1 MKDEKKT
8 KAQLINELVKMRQQ
22 VAELEALVTE
32 PETAEAEQKDLLV
45 EEREQRLL
53 AETLYQVGTVLN
65 SSLNYETVLDCVLE
79 QVGILI
85 PHDAACILLAEDGV
99 ARLFRSCGYTQ
110 FVTEGFPA
118 ALTLNIADTPAL
130 RKMQETRQPLVIA
143 AVKNEDRWAY
153 EPGKSWAKS
162 NISVPIY
169 IHNQLVG
176 FLKLDHAKPG
186 FFSESDAHRLQSFAN
201 QVAIALRNAQLHD
214 QTRRKITQRVG
225 VIKKERNFVSTVLNT
240 VDVMV
245 MVLNPQ
251 GCILRFNRACEET
264 TGYSLDE
271 VRGRYFWDLFLAT
284 DEAAKVKQIF
294 ETLQTDQSPNDYENH
309 WLTKDGRSRI
319 ISWSN
324 NAFLGKG
331 KKIEYIVSTGIDI
344 TERRQLEERLVA
356 IHQLGRELNLLRNET
371 DICNIALETASFLL
385 PLRSSGYGVVDE
397 ISDEL
402 EYYYHPIRGVPK
414 VIELRP
420 PMDPEERYQ
429 VLIDHSGEI
438 TDVLDDSHQDTASD
452 LAEPLDHVWLTS
464 SMKAGDHI
472 IGVIDVK
479 SQAPI
484 HFTLNDQ
491 QLLQTLADQT
501 AVAIENARLH
511 RETHQ
516 RVDELTTLSLIS
528 QAITSTLNLEA
539 TLTIITDHALR
550 LLDATAASVVLHDEV
565 KSDLWFHTASGG
577 VPDFVRGVRLAA
589 GQGIVGWV
597 IQQGEPTLVPD
608 VSQDPR
614 FFGDIDQE
622 TGFITR
628 SVICVPLQTEKQTTG
643 AIEVMNKKSGPFTQ
657 EDLRLLNWLATPATI
672 AIENARLFEAESSA
686 RKQAEI
692 LREATTTLTY
702 TLDLDQLLN
711 SILVHLERVV
721 PCDNA
726 YVFLQREDTLY
737 MVAGRGSS
745 QTSGRQFGQQYPADN
760 TVYQAIR
767 NTGHPVILA
776 DAQADRRFE
785 NWQSVKKARGWMGVP
800 LMAGNKVIG
809 CLTLDSQ
816 QVAAYTQVEAAL
828 AQAFANQATV
838 AIQNAQLFEQVRAGH
853 SQLQSLSHRL
863 VQVQET
869 ERRHIAR
876 ELHDEAGQA
885 LTSLMVGLRLLE
897 REVDDPETVI
907 KHVTQLK
914 SMTNDIL
921 ENLHRLAMDLR
932 PASLDHLGLT
942 AALRQYIETFSN
954 QNGLKMQFEVVGLD
968 DQPRLPPA
976 VETNVYRIVQEA
988 LTNVVRH
995 AKATRIDVL
1004 LERRGDQMVA
1014 IVEDDG
1020 VGFDAE
1026 AARRGGRLGLLGMRE
1041 RAEMLGGTLAVESAV
1056 GSNTTIYVEVP
1067 YVHSNP
1073 NR

>member
-8 KAQLINELVKMRQQ
+8 KTQLINELVKMRQQ
-22 VAELEALVTE
+22 ISELKTLATESEQAE
-32 PETAEAEQKDLLV
+32 PEEKQLLA

-53 AETLYQVGTVLN
+53 AETLYQVGTILS
-65 SSLNYETVLDCVLE
+65 SSLNYETILDCALE
-79 QVGILI
+79 QVGVLV
-85 PHDAACILLAEDGV
+85 PHDAACILLVEDGT
-99 ARLFRSCGYTQ
+99 ARVSRLCGYTQ
-110 FVTEGFPA
+110 FIAEYSPNT
-118 ALTLNIADTPAL
+118 LTLSITDTPSL
-130 RKMQETRQPLVIA
+130 QKMQETRQPLVIPV
-143 AVKNEDRWAY
+143 VKNGDQWAY
-153 EPGKSWAKS
+153 EPGKTWAKS
-162 NISVPIY
+162 HISVPIH
-169 IHNQLVG
+169 IRNQLVG
-176 FLKLDHAKPG
+176 FLKVDNAKPG
-186 FFSESDAHRLQSFAN
+186 SFSESDAHRLQSFAN

-225 VIKKERNFVSTVLNT
+225 TLKKERNFVSTVLDT
-240 VDVMV
+240 VDAMV

-251 GCILRFNRACEET
+251 GRILRFNRACEET
-264 TGYSLDE
+264 TGYFLNE
-271 VRGRYFWDLFLAT
+271 VRGKHFWDLFLAA
-284 DEAAKVKQIF
+284 DEAAKVKTAF
-294 ETLQTDQSPNDYENH
+294 EALQTDQSPNDYESR
-309 WLTKDGRSRI
+309 WLTKNGRSRI

-324 NAFLGKG
+324 NAFFGKG
-331 KKIEYIVSTGIDI
+331 REVEYIVSTGIDI

-385 PLRSSGYGVVDE
+385 PLKSSGYGVIDE
-397 ISDEL
+397 ISGEL

-414 VIELRP
+414 IIELHL
-420 PMDPEERYQ
+420 PMDIESRYET
-429 VLIDHSGEI
+429 LIDYDADT
-438 TDVLDDSHQDTASD
+438 TDILADLQATSPD
-452 LAEPLDHVWLTS
+452 LAARPDHAWLTAL
-464 SMKAGDHI
+464 MKVGDHI
-472 IGVIDVK
+472 IGVLDVK
-479 SQAPI
+479 SQAPN

-597 IQQGEPTLVPD
+597 IQHGEPTLVRD

-622 TGFITR
+622 TGFTTR
-628 SVICVPLQTEKQTTG
+628 SVICVPLQTEKRTTG

-692 LREATTTLTY
+692 LREATTTLTS

-726 YVFLQREDTLY
+726 YVFLQKRDSLY

-745 QTSGRQFGQQYPADN
+745 QTGERKFDQQYPADN
-760 TVYQAIR
+760 AVYQAIR

-776 DAQADRRFE
+776 DAQTDRRFE
-785 NWQSVKKARGWMGVP
+785 NWKNTDDVHGWMGVP

-809 CLTLDSQ
+809 CLTLNSR
-816 QVAAYTQVEAAL
+816 QVGAYSQVEAVL

-853 SQLQSLSHRL
+853 NQLQSLSRRL

-897 REVDDPETVI
+897 REVADPETVI
-907 KHVTQLK
+907 KHVTELK
-914 SMTNDIL
+914 SMTNDVL

-942 AALRQYIETFSN
+942 AALRQYIETFS
-954 QNGLKMQFEVVGLD
+954 QQHGLKMQFEVVGLD
-968 DQPRLPPA
+968 DLPRLPPT
-976 VETNVYRIVQEA
+976 VETNVYRIVQET

-995 AKATRIDVL
+995 AQATQVDVL
-1004 LERRGDQMVA
+1004 LERRGDQVVT
-1014 IVEDDG
+1014 IVEDNG
-1020 VGFDAE
+1020 IGFDPESAKQS
-1026 AARRGGRLGLLGMRE
+1026 GRLGLLGMRE
-1041 RAEMLGGTLAVESAV
+1041 RAEMLGGTLEIESKP
-1056 GSNTTIYVEVP
+1056 GSSTTVYVEVP
-1067 YVHSNP
+1067 YVHSDS

>member
-1 MKDEKKT
+1 MLES
-8 KAQLINELVKMRQQ
+8 EP
-22 VAELEALVTE
+22 AEDVLA
-32 PETAEAEQKDLLV
+32 

-53 AETLYQVGTVLN
+53 AETLYQVGTVLS
-65 SSLNYETVLDCVLE
+65 SSLNCETILDHILE
-79 QVGILI
+79 QAGVLV
-85 PHDAACILLAEDGV
+85 PHDAACILLTEDGN
-99 ARLFRSCGYTQ
+99 ARISRSYGYTQ
-110 FVTEGFPA
+110 FKTKDLPTT
-118 ALTLNIADTPAL
+118 LTLNIATTPAL
-130 RKMQETRQPLVIA
+130 HQMQKTRQPLVIP
-143 AVKNEDRWAY
+143 VVEDEDRWAY
-153 EPGKSWAKS
+153 EPGKDWAKS
-162 NISVPIY
+162 HISVPIY
-169 IHNQLVG
+169 IRDQLVG
-176 FLKLDHAKPG
+176 FLKVDHAKPNYYSQ
-186 FFSESDAHRLQSFAN
+186 SEAHRLQSFAN
-201 QVAIALRNAQLHD
+201 QAAIALRNAQLYA
-214 QTRRKITQRVG
+214 QTRRKITKRIGIV
-225 VIKKERNFVSTVLNT
+225 KKERNFVSTVLNT
-240 VDVMV
+240 VDAMV
-245 MVLNPQ
+245 MVLNPL
-251 GCILRFNRACEET
+251 GRILRFNRACEKT

-271 VRGRYFWDLFLAT
+271 VRGKYFWDLFLAAH
-284 DEAAKVKQIF
+284 EVAKVKTAFEALQIDR
-294 ETLQTDQSPNDYENH
+294 TPNDYESQ
-309 WLTKDGRSRI
+309 WLTKNGNSRI

-324 NAFLGKG
+324 NAFFGKG
-331 KKIEYIVSTGIDI
+331 GRVEYVVSTGINI

-385 PLRSSGYGVVDE
+385 PLKSSGYGVVDE
-397 ISDEL
+397 ISGEL

-420 PMDPEERYQ
+420 PMDTERRYEI
-429 VLIDHSGEI
+429 LIDNSGEI
-438 TDVLDDSHQDTASD
+438 TDVLDDDSQNNSSG
-452 LAEPLDHVWLTS
+452 LAGRLDQAWLTAP
-464 SMKAGDHI
+464 MKVGDHT
-472 IGVIDVK
+472 IGVLDVK
-479 SQAPI
+479 SHAPN

-565 KSDLWFHTASGG
+565 RSDLWFHTASGG
-577 VPDFVRGVRLAA
+577 DPDFVRGIRLAA

-597 IQQGEPTLVPD
+597 IQHGEPTLVPD
-608 VSQDPR
+608 VSEDPR

-628 SVICVPLQTEKQTTG
+628 SVICVPLQTEDQTTG
-643 AIEVMNKKSGPFTQ
+643 AIEVMNKNSGTFTQ

-692 LREATTTLTY
+692 LREATTTLTS

-726 YVFLQREDTLY
+726 YVFLQKRDTLH

-745 QTSGRQFGQQYPADN
+745 QSDEQKSGQQYPADN
-760 TVYQAIR
+760 AVYQAIR

-776 DAQADRRFE
+776 DAQTDHRFE
-785 NWQSVKKARGWMGVP
+785 NWKSADNVRGWMGVP

-809 CLTLDSQ
+809 CLTLNSQ
-816 QVAAYTQVEAAL
+816 QVGAYSQVEAVL

-838 AIQNAQLFEQVRAGH
+838 AIQNAQLFEQVREGH
-853 SQLQSLSHRL
+853 NQLQSLSHRL

-897 REVDDPETVI
+897 REVGNPETVI

-914 SMTNDIL
+914 SMTNDVL

-932 PASLDHLGLT
+932 PASLDHLGLI

-954 QNGLKMQFEVVGLD
+954 QHGLKMQFEIVGLD
-968 DQPRLPPA
+968 DLPRLPPA

-995 AKATRIDVL
+995 AQATRIDVL
-1004 LERRGDQMVA
+1004 LEQRGDQMVA

-1026 AARRGGRLGLLGMRE
+1026 AARQSGRLGLLGMRE
-1041 RAEMLGGTLAVESAV
+1041 RAEMLGGTLAVESTP

-1067 YVHSNP
+1067 YVDSNS
-1073 NR
+1073 NRR